1 MRTKRKRLQRHSRMK
16 PAKHVQEESFSVCVL
31 LAAAIRLLWRS
42 NGDEATFCGLS
53 VPLAMQNHETTRR
66 KPVLGPNTSIIK
78 AKEHVYIIRSI
89 SSWLLCI

>member
-1 MRTKRKRLQRHSRMK
+1 LQRHSRMK